1 MEILNAEEDNGNKA
15 SADANQSEFETMII
29 LDRSLDFITPLC
41 SQLTYEGLIDD
52 TFGITANLL
61 KVDGEIIGGQK
72 GKVVPI
78 KLSSENNSIY

>member
-41 SQLTYEGLIDD
+41 S
-52 TFGITANLL
+52 
-61 KVDGEIIGGQK
+61 
-72 GKVVPI
+72 
-78 KLSSENNSIY
+78 

>member
-1 MEILNAEEDNGNKA
+1 MDILNAEEDSGNKA
-15 SADANQSEFETMII
+15 NNDANQSEFETMII

-61 KVDGEIIGGQK
+61 KVDGQILGG
-72 GKVVPI
+72 
-78 KLSSENNSIY
+78 

>member
-1 MEILNAEEDNGNKA
+1 
-15 SADANQSEFETMII
+15 
-29 LDRSLDFITPLC
+29 
-41 SQLTYEGLIDD
+41 LTYEGLIDD